1 MAKGFKMK
9 LDGRVAV
16 ITGAG
21 RGIGR
26 AIALAYAR
34 EGARL
39 ALAARSEPE
48 LDETV
53 AAVSSLGAE
62 AIAVRTD
69 VTSQIATSR
78 LARRTVER
86 YGRIDALVNNAGI
99 SGPIGPL
106 QDNDIAEWVDTINV
120 NLTGTFLSCRAVI
133 PVMLEQGGG
142 KIINLS
148 GAGAA
153 NAWSNMSAYCS
164 SKAAVVRLTE
174 VLAQELEGK
183 GIMVNALGPGSVH
196 TSMWDKMTED
206 AAQAGADF
214 IHELGL
220 RVTSGGGASIEECA
234 ELAVWLASD
243 ESGGLTGRLISA
255 AADDFRALGQRIA
268 EIMAGDAGT
277 LRRVGLG

>member
-1 MAKGFKMK
+1 MK

-26 AIALAYAR
+26 TIALAYAR

-48 LDETV
+48 LEQTV
-53 AAVSSLGAE
+53 AAVAE
-62 AIAVRTD
+62 MGGQAIAVPTD
-69 VTSQIATSR
+69 VTDPAHTER
-78 LARRTVER
+78 LAGAAVER
-86 YGRIDALVNNAGI
+86 FGRIDLLVNNAGI

-106 QDNDIAEWVDTINV
+106 QDNGIAEWVDTITV
-120 NLTGTFLSCRAVI
+120 NLTGTFLVCRAVI
-133 PVMLEQGGG
+133 PVMLGQGGG

-164 SKAAVVRLTE
+164 SKVAVVRLTE
-174 VLAQELEGK
+174 VLAQELADK
-183 GIMVNALGPGSVH
+183 GIAVNALGPGSVH
-196 TSMWDKMTED
+196 TTMWDKMTED
-206 AAQAGADF
+206 AAQAGATF
-214 IHELGL
+214 IHETGL
-220 RVTSGGGASIEECA
+220 RVTSGGGASIDECA

-243 ESGGLTGRLISA
+243 ESAGLTGRLISA
-255 AADDFRALGQRIA
+255 ATDDFRALGPRIA
-268 EIMAGDAGT
+268 GLMAGDGGT
-277 LRRVGLG
+277 LRRMGLG

>member
-1 MAKGFKMK
+1 MK
-9 LDGRVAV
+9 LEGQVAV

-39 ALAARSEPE
+39 ALASRSESE
-48 LDETV
+48 LEHAV
-53 AAVSSLGAE
+53 VAVSEIGAE
-62 AIAVRTD
+62 AIAVPTD
-69 VTSQIATSR
+69 VTSQADTER
-78 LARRTVER
+78 LSQATVER
-86 YGRIDALVNNAGI
+86 FGRIDVLVNNAGI

-120 NLTGTFLSCRAVI
+120 NLTGTFLVCRAVI

-142 KIINLS
+142 RIINLS

-164 SKAAVVRLTE
+164 SKVAVVRLTE
-174 VLAQELEGK
+174 VLAQELEGQ
-183 GIMVNALGPGSVH
+183 GISVNALGPGSVH
-196 TSMWDKMTED
+196 TSMWEKMTEQ
-206 AAQAGADF
+206 AAEAGADF
-214 IHELGL
+214 IHGLGQ
-220 RVTSGGGASIEECA
+220 RVLSGGGAPIDDCA
-234 ELAVWLASD
+234 ELAVWLASG
-243 ESGGLTGRLISA
+243 ESGALSGRLISA
-255 AADDFRALGQRIA
+255 AADDFRGLSPRIA

-277 LRRVGLG
+277 LRRVYLP

>member
-1 MAKGFKMK
+1 MN

-34 EGARL
+34 EGAKL
-39 ALAARSEPE
+39 ALAARSESE
-48 LDETV
+48 LQEV
-53 AAVSSLGAE
+53 VGAVSELGTE
-62 AIAVRTD
+62 AIAVPTD
-69 VTSQIATSR
+69 VTSQEDTER
-78 LARRTVER
+78 LARRAAER
-86 YGRIDALVNNAGI
+86 FGRIDVLVNNAGM

-106 QDNDIAEWVDTINV
+106 QGNDIADWVNTINV
-120 NLTGTFLSCRAVI
+120 NLTGTFLTCRSII
-133 PVMLEQGGG
+133 PVMLEQSGG

-148 GAGAA
+148 GAGAT

-174 VLAQELEGK
+174 VLAQELDGK
-183 GIMVNALGPGSVH
+183 GITVNALGPGSVH
-196 TSMWDKMTED
+196 TSMWDKMTEQ
-206 AAQAGADF
+206 AAEAGADF

-220 RVTSGGGASIEECA
+220 RVTSGGGASIDECA

-243 ESGGLTGRLISA
+243 ESGALTGRLISA
-255 AADDFRALGQRIA
+255 ATDDFRGLPPRVA
-268 EIMAGDAGT
+268 EIMAGDAYT
-277 LRRVGLG
+277 LRRVGLD

>member
-1 MAKGFKMK
+1 MK
-9 LDGRVAV
+9 LEGQVAV

-34 EGARL
+34 ESARL
-39 ALAARSEPE
+39 ALAARSDSE
-48 LDETV
+48 LEQTV
-53 AAVSSLGAE
+53 AAVAELGGE

-69 VTSQIATSR
+69 VTSQIATER
-78 LARRTVER
+78 LTRRVVR
-86 YGRIDALVNNAGI
+86 HFGRIDVLVNNAGI

-120 NLTGTFLSCRAVI
+120 NLTGTFLVCRAVI

-164 SKAAVVRLTE
+164 SKVAVVRLTE

-183 GIMVNALGPGSVH
+183 GITVNALGPGSVH
-196 TSMWDKMTED
+196 TTMWDKMTED

-220 RVTSGGGASIEECA
+220 RVTSGGGASIDECA
-234 ELAVWLASD
+234 ELAVWLASN
-243 ESGGLTGRLISA
+243 ESNGLTGRLISA
-255 AADDFRALGQRIA
+255 ATDDFRGLPPRIA
-268 EIMAGDAGT
+268 EVMAGDAGT
-277 LRRVGLG
+277 LRRVGLE